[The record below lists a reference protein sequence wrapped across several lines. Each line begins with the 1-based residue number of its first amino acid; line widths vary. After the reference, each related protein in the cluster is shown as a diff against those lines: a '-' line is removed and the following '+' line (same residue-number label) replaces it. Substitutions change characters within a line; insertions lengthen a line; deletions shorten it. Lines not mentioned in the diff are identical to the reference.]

1 MKKHVLSF
9 LLILVMSVLC
19 LGCGKDKEADQPVT
33 NTENVVEDTQQE
45 EETEVEIQSQSKI
58 EDEKMLA
65 AVKEL
70 LLAEQKLLFHLDVEW
85 TDSVDLTKEY
95 KFDDENVYYL
105 VTEEGATSWEYYENL
120 AKEIYTAEYI
130 TEEFNTMY
138 KNVYIED
145 DGKLYRALADG
156 VGTPI
161 VEDSI
166 EIFESTEGR
175 YYVAVFERNVDGEF
189 ETSRII
195 EVAEGSKYGY
205 LIAENIGYVK

>member
-1 MKKHVLSF
+1 M
-9 LLILVMSVLC
+9 LIFIMLMLC
-19 LGCGKDKEADQPVT
+19 VGCGKDKEADQPVT
-33 NTENVVEDTQQE
+33 DTESVVEDTQQE
-45 EETEVEIQSQSKI
+45 ETTEVEVQSQSKI

-70 LLAEQKLLFHLDVEW
+70 LIAEQKLLFDLDVEW

-95 KFDDENVYYL
+95 KFDDDENVYYL
-105 VTEEGATSWEYYENL
+105 VTEEGVTSWEYYETL
-120 AKEIYTAEYI
+120 AKEIYTAEYVA
-130 TEEFNTMY
+130 EEFNPMY
-138 KNVYIED
+138 KKLYIED

-195 EVAEGSKYGY
+195 EVAEDSKYGY

>member
-1 MKKHVLSF
+1 MKKKVLNV
-9 LLILVMSVLC
+9 LLVLMMSVLC
-19 LGCGKDKEADQPVT
+19 LGCGKDEKANQPVT
-33 NTENVVEDTQQE
+33 DTEDVVEDTEQE
-45 EETEVEIQSQSKI
+45 EETEDTIGRTKI
-58 EDEKMLA
+58 EDEEMLA

-70 LLAEQKLLFHLDVEW
+70 LLAEQELYFHLSCEW

-95 KFDDENVYYL
+95 DLDGEDSIYYL
-105 VTEEGATSWEYYENL
+105 VTEEGATSWDYYEKQ
-120 AKEIYTAEYI
+120 AREIYTAEYI
-130 TEEFNTMY
+130 AEEFNPMY
-138 KNVYIED
+138 KNVYVED
-145 DGKLYRALADG
+145 NGKLYRALADG

-161 VEDSI
+161 VEDSV

-195 EVAEGSKYGY
+195 EVAEDSKYGY